1 MLTKI
6 LFIAIKKKNY
16 QKMKKQQLFK
26 IFVTDSISLQL
37 LTLNHTNELF
47 TCIQKNKEFLSE
59 WLAWVKKVKNVKD
72 SEKKILKDQDDFY
85 KKDSLE
91 LEIFENNKLI
101 GRIGFISISERS
113 AEIGYWLD
121 KDFNGKGIMTTCVKK
136 LVEYAFN
143 ETSIFRIEIKMDPKN
158 TKSKNI
164 PERAG
169 FFYEGRKRGD
179 VFVKGEPRDSL
190 VYSYVK
196 TDLLK

>member
-1 MLTKI
+1 
-6 LFIAIKKKNY
+6 
-16 QKMKKQQLFK
+16 MKKRTLFEVP
-26 IFVTDSISLQL
+26 VTDSINLQL
-37 LTLNHTNELF
+37 LMLSHANELF

-59 WLAWVKKVKNVKD
+59 WLVWTKKVKNVKD
-72 SEKKILKDQDDFY
+72 SENKILKDQDNFY

-91 LEIFENNKLI
+91 LGIFENNKLI

-143 ETSIFRIEIKMDPKN
+143 KTSIFRIVIKMDPKN
-158 TKSKNI
+158 TKSRNV
-164 PERAG
+164 PERVG
-169 FFYEGRKRGD
+169 FFYEGCERAG

-190 VYSYVK
+190 IYSYVK